1 MFASCCVV
9 PSVLEVALLAACS
22 VVPSVLDVT
31 LLSAGSVDE
40 DVASVDVPIDVMAA
54 SEGLPVEV
62 VAPVEVPVEV
72 VAPVE
77 VPVEEVL
84 VAAFAVSDSEFI
96 HANGLTP
103 FDEVAAVAALASS
116 VDTPSFAAP
125 VVAASLLF

>member
-1 MFASCCVV
+1 MFAVCCVV

-22 VVPSVLDVT
+22 IVPSVLGVT

-54 SEGLPVEV
+54 SAGL
-62 VAPVEVPVEV
+62 PVEV

-96 HANGLTP
+96 HANGLNP
-103 FDEVAAVAALASS
+103 FDEVAEVAIVASS
-116 VDTPSFAAP
+116 VDAPSSAAS

>member
-1 MFASCCVV
+1 
-9 PSVLEVALLAACS
+9 VALLAACS

-31 LLSAGSVDE
+31 FLSAGSVDE

-62 VAPVEVPVEV
+62 VAPVEVPVE
-72 VAPVE
+72 
-77 VPVEEVL
+77 EVL

-103 FDEVAAVAALASS
+103 LDEVAAVAALASS